1 MSVDLTDELAQGE
14 DSHDVWVDA
23 VSHRPVDP
31 ATSRNKSFYAGK
43 MYHFEDRTNKQQFDE
58 DPQLWVST
66 AHASE
71 TSAHLSP
78 IGEPE

>member
-1 MSVDLTDELAQGE
+1 MADNGPE
-14 DSHDVWVDA
+14 HDVWTDP
-23 VSHRPVDP
+23 VSHLEVDP
-31 ATSRNKSFYAGK
+31 DRGGPRYSSFYDGK
-43 MYHFEDRTNKQQFDE
+43 TYHFSDVTSKQTFDE

-78 IGEPE
+78 TGEPM